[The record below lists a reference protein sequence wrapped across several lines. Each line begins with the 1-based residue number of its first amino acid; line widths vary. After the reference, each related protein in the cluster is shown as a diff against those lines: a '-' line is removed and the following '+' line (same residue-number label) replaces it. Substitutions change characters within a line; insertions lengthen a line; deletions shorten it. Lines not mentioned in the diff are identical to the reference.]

1 MAIDFPSNTRT
12 WSRTGERTGERTKER
27 TFFGGGGPGPGVDCF
42 LLLEDDSKILLE
54 SSDKLLKEAC

>member
-27 TFFGGGGPGPGVDCF
+27 TFYAPTGGGDCF
-42 LLLEDDSKILLE
+42 LLLEDNSKILLE